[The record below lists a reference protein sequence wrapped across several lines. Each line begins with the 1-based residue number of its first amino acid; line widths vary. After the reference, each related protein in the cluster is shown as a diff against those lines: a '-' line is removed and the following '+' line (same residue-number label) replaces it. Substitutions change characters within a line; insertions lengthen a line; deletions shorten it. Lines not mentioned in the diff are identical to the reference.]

1 MKDMAEGGKDDK
13 KPFFQKVLKAL
24 PKKQCTLYTMKPPRR
39 STESFK
45 YLTIAILFLL
55 SLQAG

>member
-1 MKDMAEGGKDDK
+1 MNDMAEGGRDDK

-24 PKKQCTLYTMKPPRR
+24 PNEQCTLCTMKLPRR

-45 YLTIAILFLL
+45 Y
-55 SLQAG
+55 